1 MCARTGHNVGRIWD
15 GVFINHPSRTC
26 DEQAALWALFRRKS
40 LGANCNSFGNIAIS
54 VCTL

>member
-26 DEQAALWALFRRKS
+26 DEQALRCGLY
-40 LGANCNSFGNIAIS
+40 LGENRLELTVTPLII
-54 VCTL
+54 